1 MSKDLLKK
9 YASAIKSFEDRIK
22 RINKGAKHIG
32 HLINLKDFEDLK
44 NKVDYTKNKNS
55 IFGNIII
62 KDNEKK
68 FEYNDIE
75 IKSCR
80 YLTNMLLNDN
90 KYIIIDIPLY
100 EIICGKGKRRSET
113 LEYIYSNQSNCVYLC
128 LTFKNGEGI
137 NFTNINMNNIIDK
150 TKLKIKTSNSFEEIK
165 KIYESIKKYYNFEM
179 SLKNDLKS
187 KKSLIKVVK
196 DIWLIK
202 NH

>member
-9 YASAIKSFEDRIK
+9 YASAIKSFEDSIK
-22 RINKGAKHIG
+22 RIKKGVKHIG

-55 IFGNIII
+55 IFGNVTI

-75 IKSCR
+75 IKSSR

-137 NFTNINMNNIIDK
+137 HFTNINMNNIIDK
-150 TKLKIKTSNSFEEIK
+150 TKLRLKQVIVLTKL
-165 KIYESIKKYYNFEM
+165 KKYM
-179 SLKNDLKS
+179 KVLKNITILKS
-187 KKSLIKVVK
+187 
-196 DIWLIK
+196 
-202 NH
+202 H

>member
-9 YASAIKSFEDRIK
+9 YASAIKSFEDSIK
-22 RINKGAKHIG
+22 KINKGVKHKG

-75 IKSCR
+75 IKSSK

-100 EIICGKGKRRSET
+100 EIICGKGKRSSET
-113 LEYIYSNQSNCVYLC
+113 LEYIYSNKSDGLNLS
-128 LTFKNGEGI
+128 FKSGDNI
-137 NFTNINMNNIIDK
+137 NFTNMSTTNIIDK
-150 TKLKIKTSNSFEEIK
+150 TKLTIIIFN
-165 KIYESIKKYYNFEM
+165 Y
-179 SLKNDLKS
+179 
-187 KKSLIKVVK
+187 
-196 DIWLIK
+196 
-202 NH
+202 